1 MAFEGMSPFSMMGMN
16 FGEQEEDPE
25 TEAFMEFLTK
35 NVQYMKS
42 KLSLIIKMLFKWKIQ

>member
-1 MAFEGMSPFSMMGMN
+1 MGDFMAFEGMSPFSMMGMN
-16 FGEQEEDPE
+16 FGEQEDDPE

-42 KLSLIIKMLFKWKIQ
+42 KQVL